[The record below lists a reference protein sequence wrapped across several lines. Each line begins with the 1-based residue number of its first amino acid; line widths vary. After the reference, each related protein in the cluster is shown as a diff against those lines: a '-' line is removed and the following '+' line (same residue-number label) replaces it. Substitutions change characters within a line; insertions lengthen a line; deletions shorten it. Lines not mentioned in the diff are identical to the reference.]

1 MMEEKDKQA
10 ETARVKRPIN
20 RPKNYTPSEYDK
32 SPKKQR
38 RNHTVQPVCP
48 RGIRY
53 LTSNLTGN
61 VIIIFLIS
69 ADLFANSDID
79 SEIVLP
85 DTPNKSPPKAKE
97 DSDEQESM
105 EGNDKQFS
113 FTSFH

>member
-1 MMEEKDKQA
+1 M
-10 ETARVKRPIN
+10 
-20 RPKNYTPSEYDK
+20 
-32 SPKKQR
+32 
-38 RNHTVQPVCP
+38 
-48 RGIRY
+48 
-53 LTSNLTGN
+53 
-61 VIIIFLIS
+61 IIIFLIS

-113 FTSFH
+113 FTSFHEHS